1 MNPQTFKLIAAAF
14 SMKKEIKYLFFTILI
29 ICMIPVFSV
38 LILTQAG
45 VNVVSNALA
54 SYDPQLLQVDIRDP
68 HTGEIVDHVQ
78 TSVAW
83 PATGN
88 ISLEFGESSPY
99 QPFHTGIDIAG
110 PIGDPVI
117 AFMDGTVT
125 YADTA
130 SWGFGRHIKIDNGH
144 FITSIYAHLD
154 TIDQN
159 IHIGDKITA
168 GTIIGT
174 RGSTGWSTGPHLH
187 FQINIF
193 GIPVNPRTFLREN
206 PAISTE

>member
-1 MNPQTFKLIAAAF
+1 MNPQTIKIIAAAF
-14 SMKKEIKYLFFTILI
+14 SMKKEIKYLFFTMLAI
-29 ICMIPVFSV
+29 IMVPVFSV

-45 VNVVSNALA
+45 INIVSNALA
-54 SYDPQLLQVDIRDP
+54 QYNPQDLVVDIRDP
-68 HTGEIVDHVQ
+68 LTGEVVDHINQ
-78 TSVAW
+78 SVAW
-83 PATGN
+83 PIQG
-88 ISLEFGESSPY
+88 IVSLEYGESSPY

-125 YADTA
+125 YADTVN
-130 SWGFGRHIKIDNGH
+130 WGFGRHVNINNGH
-144 FITSIYAHLD
+144 FITSTYAHLD
-154 TIDQN
+154 TIDPN
-159 IHIGDKITA
+159 IHVGDTIPA

-193 GIPVNPRTFLREN
+193 GIPVNPRTFLTGN
-206 PAISTE
+206 P